1 MSQGLEIKLKSR
13 TRLSC
18 AVWFRYAQLAALGLG
33 VCWSSV
39 EAVAD
44 VEITEAKLGQQ
55 LFTDTA
61 FSLNGNSGCASC
73 HNPSAAFT
81 DPRTIVA
88 AGAVSV
94 GDDMHSPGLRNA
106 PTITYAATSPEF
118 HFDEDLEEYVGGQF
132 WDGRTANLAEQAKGP
147 PLNTA
152 EMMMPSADEVVTRIS
167 SNPQYES
174 AFRQL
179 YGENIFD
186 APANEIDESA
196 AWIAFGKAIQ
206 AFEQTPAL
214 STYDSKYDRFLRG
227 DYDLTVL
234 EDLGRTLF
242 FSNDN
247 VSCNTCH
254 LLKNED
260 APQEVFTNHQYR
272 NIGVPPNPALLALEQ
287 TPEDYVDQ
295 GLVDNPAV
303 SDLRWLGK
311 FKTPTLRNVAV
322 TGPYMHNGV
331 FSDLRT
337 VIEFY
342 DKYNN
347 TERTVNPE
355 TQAPWETAEV
365 TTTIDNED
373 LSGAALTDRKID
385 ALVAFMQALTDARYE
400 HLIDSQE

>member
-1 MSQGLEIKLKSR
+1 MKCSSPEIV
-13 TRLSC
+13 SC
-18 AVWFRYAQLAALGLG
+18 SFWFRYVQMAALGLG
-33 VCWSSV
+33 VCLSSA
-39 EAVAD
+39 ETVAD
-44 VEITEAKLGQQ
+44 TEMTEAALGER
-55 LFTDTA
+55 LFMDTA
-61 FSLNGNSGCASC
+61 FSLNNNSGCASC

-81 DPRTIVA
+81 DPRSIVA

-106 PTITYAATSPEF
+106 PTVTYAATSPDF

-167 SNPQYES
+167 SHEQYAS

-179 YGENIFD
+179 YGENIFN
-186 APANEIDESA
+186 APASEADESA
-196 AWIAFGKAIQ
+196 AWISFGKAIQ
-206 AFEQTPAL
+206 AFEQTAAL
-214 STYDSKYDRFLRG
+214 SSFDSKYDRFLRG
-227 DYDLTVL
+227 EYDLTVL

-254 LLKNED
+254 LLKSED

-272 NIGVPPNPALLALEQ
+272 NIGVPPNPALLALKE
-287 TPEDYVDQ
+287 TPEGYVDK
-295 GLVDNPAV
+295 GLLDNPAV
-303 SDLRWLGK
+303 SDSRWMGK

-337 VIEFY
+337 VVEFY

-347 TERTVNPE
+347 ADRTNNPE
-355 TQAPWETAEV
+355 TQAPWEAAEV
-365 TTTIDNED
+365 TTTIDHED

-385 ALVAFMQALTDARYE
+385 ALVAFMQALTDSRYE
-400 HLIDSQE
+400 HLLE